1 MNKRLI
7 AVLMAAIMT
16 ILTGCRISYA
26 IPEVSENPDTD
37 ETVMTPWINSNIIGA
52 VGWDVTE
59 SYKDDFYYAVN
70 HDWLR
75 DTRPGPGETSTA
87 NIVGGKKIVKK
98 RCMEFLNDK
107 SLSGSDADL
116 IRNFYEL
123 FLDWDS
129 RNDAGIEPV
138 EPFLA
143 KLMSIN
149 SLDEMTKF
157 MLSEEN
163 HRLGDIII
171 TPGVDVSPTD
181 SSVYEVTIP
190 VPALLLTDPAEYV
203 NMTANGEREKAY
215 VEGCASY
222 MMTRLGMTEKDQ
234 NKILEQAFD
243 LDTKI
248 AAFEKTALEK
258 ADTSYV
264 SDSVNI
270 VTFEE
275 LKELSPDFPLPAYME
290 KYGWSEAKLIDVA
303 EPDAVRGFNSLYTK
317 ENLEGIKA
325 KLLVQFSGS
334 LISLLDEQAYRKYQ
348 ELNNKKNGIAESAP
362 DEEAAYLKTKKT
374 FPDSFA
380 RLYIDRY
387 LNENIRQEI
396 TKLCKDCIETYDE
409 MLAEND
415 WLTDETVKAARDKL
429 SKVRIHAV
437 YPDKWEDYSVYSV
450 KPAKSGGN
458 YFDAVMD
465 NKEATEKKNISKI
478 NTKKDDEIWVVD
490 VLDTNCYYD
499 RSDNS
504 INILPGFFCDYTYSE
519 DMKLEQ
525 KYGALGA
532 VIGHE
537 ISHAF
542 DTKGSQY
549 DGDGNL
555 RDWWTQED
563 KDAFRERT
571 DKLIE
576 FYDRVVPLDDG
587 SEYHGT
593 LIQTEAIADLAGFK
607 CMLKMAEEEEN
618 FDYDL
623 FFKTYERLY
632 AEVSSKERIV
642 KMIHKRGHPLT
653 YLRGNVTVQQ
663 FDEFMETY
671 GIKEG
676 DGMYLAPE
684 DRIAVW

>member
-1 MNKRLI
+1 MNKSII
-7 AVLMAAIMT
+7 AVLMSATLI
-16 ILTGCRISYA
+16 IQTGCNFSYA
-26 IPEVSENPDTD
+26 IPEVSSTSDTD
-37 ETVMTPWINSNIIGA
+37 KTAMTPWINSNIIGA

-59 SYKDDFYYAVN
+59 NYKDDFYYAVN

-75 DTRPGPGETSTA
+75 DTRPGPGESSTA
-87 NIVGGKKIVKK
+87 NIVGGKKIVRK
-98 RCMEFLNDK
+98 RCIELLNDK

-129 RNDAGIEPV
+129 RNDTGIEPV
-138 EPFLA
+138 EPLLT
-143 KLMSIN
+143 KLMNIN
-149 SLDEMTKF
+149 SLDEMTEF
-157 MLSEEN
+157 LLSEEN
-163 HRLGDIII
+163 HRLGGIII
-171 TPGVDVSPTD
+171 TPEVNVSPVD
-181 SSVYEVTIP
+181 SSVYEVTIS
-190 VPALLLTDPAEYV
+190 VPTLLLNDSAEYV
-203 NMTANGEREKAY
+203 NMTANGEKLKAY
-215 VEGCASY
+215 TNGCASY
-222 MMTRLGMTEKDQ
+222 IMSRLGITEEDQ
-234 NKILEQAFD
+234 EKILEQAYDFD
-243 LDTKI
+243 AKI

-258 ADTSYV
+258 ADPSYV

-275 LKELSPDFPLPAYME
+275 LRELSPDFPLPAYME
-290 KYGWSEAKLIDVA
+290 KYGWSDAELIDVA
-303 EPDAVRGFNSLYTK
+303 EPGAIRGFNSLYTK

-325 KLLVQFSGS
+325 KLLVQFSNS
-334 LISLLDEQAYRKYQ
+334 FISLLDEEAYRKSQ
-348 ELNNKKNGIAESAP
+348 ELNNERNGISESAS
-362 DEEAAYLKTKKT
+362 DEEEAYLKTRKT

-387 LNENIRQEI
+387 LNDNIRQEI
-396 TKLCKDCIETYDE
+396 TKLCENCIETYDQ

-415 WLTDETVKAARDKL
+415 WLTDETVQAARNKL
-429 SKVRIHAV
+429 SKIRIHAV
-437 YPDKWEDYSVYSV
+437 YPDKWEDYSIYSV

-465 NKEATEKKNISKI
+465 HKEAAEKRNIAKI
-478 NTKKDDEIWVVD
+478 NTEKDNEIWNMD

-499 RSDNS
+499 RDDNS

-542 DTKGSQY
+542 DSKGSQY
-549 DGDGNL
+549 DGDGNI
-555 RDWWTQED
+555 RDWWTEED
-563 KDAFRERT
+563 KNAFQERL
-571 DKLIE
+571 DKLVKY
-576 FYDRVVPLDDG
+576 YDKVIPLDDG
-587 SEYHGT
+587 TEYHGT
-593 LIQTEAIADLAGFK
+593 LIQTEAIADMAGFK
-607 CMLKMAEEEEN
+607 CMLKMAGSVED

-642 KMIHKRGHPLT
+642 KMVHRKGHPLT

-663 FDEFMETY
+663 FDEFIETY
-671 GIKEG
+671 GIEEG